1 MKQQPVASVGRMRGA
16 DRTLVRVI
24 IIYLLI
30 GTAWILFSDRVL
42 SAFVTDPD
50 VVARLQSAKGLV
62 FVALVGLVIFL
73 LLRRAFRWMYAAHD
87 ELERTVLEKEVLLR
101 EVHHRVK
108 NNLAVVTGLVRLQLN
123 ELEAADAATAP
134 LAKTRDRMEVMG
146 LIHNMLYQEQNLARI
161 EFNGVLARLVSQ
173 LHSRYGDDRAIHV
186 TKDLDE
192 VYLDVGQ
199 ALPLGLIA
207 NEAITNAFTHAF
219 GGAGCGTV
227 GIHLEADVPQPGRCR
242 LVIADDGEG
251 LPAEFVL
258 EKQESLGFRMM
269 AALAGQLSAEL
280 SITGGSGTRVSV
292 VCDTKRET

>member
-1 MKQQPVASVGRMRGA
+1 MEEQPAATDGRRRGA
-16 DRTLVRVI
+16 DRQLYRVI

-30 GTAWILFSDRVL
+30 GAAWILFSDALL
-42 SAFVTDPD
+42 SALIPDPD
-50 VVARLQSAKGLV
+50 LAARLQSAKGLV
-62 FVALVGLVIFL
+62 FVGVVGVVIFL
-73 LLRRAFRWMYAAHD
+73 LLRRAFRRMYAAHD

-123 ELEAADAATAP
+123 ELEEADAATAP

-161 EFNGVLARLVSQ
+161 EFNGVLSRLVSQ
-173 LHSRYGDDRAIHV
+173 LRSRYGEERGIHV

-219 GGAGCGTV
+219 SQACPGTV
-227 GIHLEADVPQPGRCR
+227 RIYLEADVPHPGTCR
-242 LVIADDGEG
+242 LLIADDGEG
-251 LPAEFVL
+251 LPAGFVL
-258 EKQESLGFRMM
+258 EKQESLGLRMM
-269 AALAGQLSAEL
+269 TALAGQLSAEL
-280 SITGGSGTRVSV
+280 SVTGGDGTRVSV
-292 VCDTKRET
+292 VCDTKKET